1 MNKLY
6 QLLKKIEKTPGLYLG
21 TPTMC
26 GLNHFI
32 NGYAFGCAENVGDC
46 HDEEFD
52 IFEGFQEYIEDKYQG
67 RKTTAHWSQIL
78 IKFYG
83 DEGAFK
89 QFFME
94 LDSFLG
100 RDHAGNGSN
109 GS

>member
-6 QLLKKIEKTPGLYLG
+6 QLLKKIEKRPGLYLG
-21 TPTMC
+21 RPSMFR
-26 GLNHFI
+26 L
-32 NGYAFGCAENVGDC
+32 GYFLSGYIFCCEENSEVY
-46 HDEEFD
+46 HDD
-52 IFEGFQEYIEDKYQG
+52 KIFKGFQEYIENKYQG

-78 IKFYG
+78 IKVYG

-100 RDHAGNGSN
+100 RDHSGNGSN